1 LSGVRKARFGR
12 QGTGKRGGVRVIY
25 FYAIVAEEVL
35 LLAIYAKNE
44 REDLS
49 DDEKKQIKRFI
60 EALF

>member
-1 LSGVRKARFGR
+1 LSGVRTRFGR

-49 DDEKKQIKRFI
+49 NDEKKQIKRFI